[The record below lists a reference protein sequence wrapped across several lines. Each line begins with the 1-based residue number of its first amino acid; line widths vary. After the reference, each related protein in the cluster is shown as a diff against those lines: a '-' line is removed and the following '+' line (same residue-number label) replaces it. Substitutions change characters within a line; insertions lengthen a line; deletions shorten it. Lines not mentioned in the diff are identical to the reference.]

1 MKIIVAY
8 SSEKVVKASVVKA
21 KLIELGFQPL
31 SVRKRKLRHVF
42 NHWFVKLPETI
53 VGTCEGVDEAKAK
66 AYLLKLYCINFIR
79 INDHTTSFPNE
90 VRYLNKGKYSHW
102 DKQLTPILEAK

>member
-1 MKIIVAY
+1 MKIIVAYY

-31 SVRKRKLRHVF
+31 SVRKRKIRHVF
-42 NHWFVKLPETI
+42 NHWFVELPETI

-66 AYLLKLYCINFIR
+66 AYPSLYCINFIR
-79 INDHTTSFPNE
+79 IHPNE
-90 VRYLNKGKYSHW
+90 VQCLNKGKYSYW